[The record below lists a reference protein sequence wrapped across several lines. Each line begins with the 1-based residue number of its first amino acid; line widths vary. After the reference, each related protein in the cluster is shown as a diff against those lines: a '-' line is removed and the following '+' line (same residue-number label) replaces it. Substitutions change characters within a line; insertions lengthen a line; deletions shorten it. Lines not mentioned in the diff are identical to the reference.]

1 MNDAASSITGYAS
14 TVPTT
19 PSSRPTDIETVCSS
33 EPEEL
38 EQAEE
43 MLRMASEDA
52 IGIRA
57 SPIEPPLPLLLPPGT
72 PPGPMHG
79 TPGPCIPSWFYQR
92 HPNLPSILV
101 PVDGM
106 VNFGGTMVPLAAPAP
121 MLPQPMPAPSTL
133 KMTSAPARAPPSAS
147 RHALSILQPRA
158 HAESCLRP
166 SIQGPAQQTPT
177 IDEGP
182 SCTSPISIR
191 TCEAGTIPSNRHI
204 PPNGSQSSTD
214 SITRPKNR
222 GHIKIDPTTFTSQA
236 STHTTTQPSEAS
248 THDTTTTQTSQAAA
262 HTTAQPSQASTH
274 TTTQTSQA
282 TINTTTHTSQASINT
297 TSQADINT
305 GNRVEVQAGLGRQS
319 MEFR

>member
-43 MLRMASEDA
+43 MLRMAREA
-52 IGIRA
+52 
-57 SPIEPPLPLLLPPGT
+57 
-72 PPGPMHG
+72 PGPMHG
-79 TPGPCIPSWFYQR
+79 TLGPCIPSWFYQR
-92 HPNLPSILV
+92 HPNLPPILV
-101 PVDGM
+101 PMDGM

-133 KMTSAPARAPPSAS
+133 KMTSAPARAPPVMPYPFCNPVPMPSRACDPPFKGPPSRPRPSTRAHLAPAPSAS
-147 RHALSILQPRA
+147 EPVKL
-158 HAESCLRP
+158 EP
-166 SIQGPAQQTPT
+166 SPPT
-177 IDEGP
+177 D
-182 SCTSPISIR
+182 TSPNISIT
-191 TCEAGTIPSNRHI
+191 TCEVGSIPSNRHI

-222 GHIKIDPTTFTSQA
+222 GHIKIDPTTQTSQA
-236 STHTTTQPSEAS
+236 STHTTTQPSQAS

>member
-43 MLRMASEDA
+43 MLRMAREDA

-92 HPNLPSILV
+92 HPNLPPILV

-133 KMTSAPARAPPSAS
+133 KMTSAPAPVMPYPFCNPVPMPSRACDPPFKGPPSRPRPSTRANPAPAPSAS
-147 RHALSILQPRA
+147 EPVKL
-158 HAESCLRP
+158 EP
-166 SIQGPAQQTPT
+166 SPPT
-177 IDEGP
+177 D
-182 SCTSPISIR
+182 TSPQHQHH
-191 TCEAGTIPSNRHI
+191 N
-204 PPNGSQSSTD
+204 
-214 SITRPKNR
+214 
-222 GHIKIDPTTFTSQA
+222 
-236 STHTTTQPSEAS
+236 
-248 THDTTTTQTSQAAA
+248 
-262 HTTAQPSQASTH
+262 
-274 TTTQTSQA
+274 
-282 TINTTTHTSQASINT
+282 
-297 TSQADINT
+297 
-305 GNRVEVQAGLGRQS
+305 L
-319 MEFR
+319 